1 MIRLF
6 LWFCTLLGFIVVW
19 IVGAFLT
26 QKFWLIPLVNNRIA
40 PFGVEFKAQEIQW
53 LPAWPLRV
61 KGRQIVVSYLD
72 GKEPRDLLRGPDL
85 SVEMEGVPWS
95 SGAWQIRRVEA
106 SFDEISWSA
115 HRVRSP
121 NRSSEGDERRED
133 PVKGSPSS
141 AQNKPNQFSLLEYQF
156 QLTKM
161 VVYSS
166 KVGVAPATYV
176 LNLKT
181 PVVRGPFTQ
190 WGELY
195 KAVLPGQ
202 IQLNR

>member
-19 IVGAFLT
+19 TVGAFLT
-26 QKFWLIPLVNNRIA
+26 QEFWLVPLVNNRIA
-40 PFGVEFKAQEIQW
+40 PLGVEFKAQEIHW
-53 LPAWPLRV
+53 LPEWPLRV
-61 KGRQIVVSYLD
+61 KARQIVVSYLD
-72 GKEPRDLLRGPDL
+72 GKEPRDLLRGADL
-85 SVEMEGVPWS
+85 SVEMQGMPWS

-106 SFDEISWSA
+106 NLDEISWSA
-115 HRVRSP
+115 HRVRSADQ
-121 NRSSEGDERRED
+121 SSQGEERRED
-133 PVKGSPSS
+133 SGNHFASS
-141 AQNKPNQFSLLEYQF
+141 TQKKPNQFFLLEYQF

-166 KVGVAPATYV
+166 RAGVAPATYI

-181 PVVRGPFTQ
+181 PVVRGPFTD

-195 KAVLPGQ
+195 RAVLPGQ